1 MKMDTIVKVIGIVII
16 LLAVLFLLKPD
27 IMKHILKF
35 FKYGKRIYLAG
46 LVRLILAVVFLLA
59 AYDCKIRWVIAAL
72 GILFLISALA
82 IFMIGSEKLR
92 PMLDWFQNKSSL
104 FLRVMAVIIMAIG
117 ALIIYS
123 A

>member
-1 MKMDTIVKVIGIVII
+1 MDTIVKVIGIVII
-16 LLAVLFLLKPD
+16 LLAVLLLLKPD

-59 AYDCKIRWVIAAL
+59 ASECDIPWVIVL
-72 GILFLISALA
+72 FGILFLISAMV
-82 IFMIGSEKLR
+82 IFMLGAEKLS
-92 PMLDWFQNKSSL
+92 PMLDWFQNKSPL
-104 FLRVMAVIIMAIG
+104 FLRFMAVIIMAVG